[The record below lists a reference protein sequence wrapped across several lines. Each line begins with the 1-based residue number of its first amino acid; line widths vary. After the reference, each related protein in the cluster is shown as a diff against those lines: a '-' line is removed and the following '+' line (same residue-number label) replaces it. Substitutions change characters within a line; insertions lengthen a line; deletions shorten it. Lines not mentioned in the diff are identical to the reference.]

1 MHQSLEHFQ
10 DLPLA
15 NGSDMLIAAEALE
28 NEGHFGPASRLY
40 EEARR
45 LFEAARVGDAAFWT
59 AVRRR
64 EECRERARE
73 RGENADVA
81 MQWQLQLIRAN
92 PERFV
97 REYYHGVAGTCIMR
111 LRETAAE
118 GRYQDLLSLAY
129 RMTPMI
135 GFVTGPLQ
143 HELAFH
149 VCYFAGV
156 AQNRLGAHGEAVA
169 NFKRA
174 GAYSGHFADGVP
186 MNARAG
192 LCYGLGEAQFHTGAN
207 PEEALSEAMTHYA
220 ALAAD
225 PESPPE
231 LTADANE
238 RRANAAVWMIA
249 YYGWRPPRYPMQ
261 LQYAL
266 ELAETA
272 LPLLQEAE
280 RVDELLTAVGN
291 LQRCFANIEP
301 KQRCQMGDTAGRVI
315 ALAHDWI
322 TRLGNAAGAGRLGLV
337 AVQTAE
343 ALGDYPLVIKLAQT
357 LAEHPAVRY
366 DVEALAACGAAVRR
380 AETCAAI
387 NEVLDKAEQLAV
399 EARYAEAH
407 ALAARAQGAADA
419 VADIMLWERID
430 QLRAE
435 LDIRDPARLP
445 RHARAIR
452 EWALAGEFGQADE
465 RLELLR
471 AAQPTNSEII
481 EIEQQVT
488 GIKHE
493 FVDTCVHRA
502 NEALATK
509 DVDTAEA
516 AIGAAQQI
524 GVQIS
529 YRPDGIDAAQA
540 KVSTARAQ
548 TLAERAL
555 ECSRRSEHDAAIE
568 LLDQADRL
576 PLLDEPTLAQLA
588 STRAAVENARVTS
601 MLQNT
606 DAVAAMVEDGQIEDA
621 DRILKT
627 AQARGVSDQFKQ
639 IQEQLNRYRQAA
651 NRVARAKELIG
662 ERCFEDAAG
671 ILEGVISENITNG
684 LNKAA
689 AEVLREVHLAW
700 AQADRETG
708 TTLLREARKLA
719 HERKYWEAES
729 KLDEIA
735 ELRYGRQLDGHVQEL
750 LRAVRPVQDFIARN
764 YTPATDGSVMC
775 AVGGAIVA
783 LIVSLF
789 AAKLDAL
796 SALWVSGMSFGLIH
810 GLSCFFRGGSWLA
823 HDGTVH
829 SGAVAGACGGNLVL
843 VILIGALHLPALK
856 AWVAVAVLTGI
867 CFWAME
873 ARLDRACPARVP
885 RSAAIV
891 PQTVR
896 DDEVA
901 EHHLAPQYIDDF

>member
-1 MHQSLEHFQ
+1 M
-10 DLPLA
+10 A
-15 NGSDMLIAAEALE
+15 NGSDILIAAEALE
-28 NEGHFGPASRLY
+28 AEGHFGPASRLY

-64 EECRERARE
+64 EECRELAKE
-73 RGENADVA
+73 RGENPDVA
-81 MQWQLQLIRAN
+81 MQVQLQLIRAN

-97 REYYHGVAGTCIMR
+97 REYYHGVAGSCIKR

-129 RMTPMI
+129 RMTPVI

-174 GAYSGHFADGVP
+174 VGYSGHFADGVP
-186 MNARAG
+186 RNARAG

-207 PEEALSEAMTHYA
+207 PEEALGEAITHYV

-225 PESPPE
+225 AESPPE
-231 LTADANE
+231 LVADANE
-238 RRANAAVWMIA
+238 RRANAAVWLIA
-249 YYGWRPPRYPMQ
+249 YYGWRPPRYPVQ

-266 ELAETA
+266 ELADTA
-272 LPLLQEAE
+272 LPLLQDAE
-280 RVDELLTAVGN
+280 RLDELLTAVEN

-301 KQRCQMGDTAGRVI
+301 KQRCQMGDTAGRII
-315 ALAHDWI
+315 ALAHEWM
-322 TRLGNAAGAGRLGLV
+322 TRLGDARGVGRLGLV

-343 ALGDYPLVIKLAQT
+343 SLGDYPLVIRLAQA
-357 LAEHPAVRY
+357 LAEDPAVRY
-366 DVEALAACGAAVRR
+366 DAESLAACGAAVRR

-387 NEVLDKAEQLAV
+387 NEVLDKAELLAA

-452 EWALAGEFGQADE
+452 EWALSGEFGQADE
-465 RLELLR
+465 RLERLR

-524 GVQIS
+524 GSQIS
-529 YRPDGIDAAQA
+529 YRPDGIDGAQA
-540 KVSTARAQ
+540 KVSIARAE

-555 ECSRRSEHDAAIE
+555 ECSRRSDHEAAME

-576 PLLDEPTLAQLA
+576 PLLDEPTRAQLA
-588 STRAAVENARVTS
+588 STRAAIENARVTS

-606 DAVAAMVEDGQIEDA
+606 DAVAALVEDGQIEDA

-627 AQARGVSDQFKQ
+627 AQARGVSDQFKS

-708 TTLLREARKLA
+708 TRLLRDARKLA
-719 HERKYWEAES
+719 NERKYWEAES

-735 ELRYGRQLDGHVQEL
+735 GLRYGRQLDAHVQEL
-750 LRAVRPVQDFIARN
+750 LRAIRPVQEFIARH
-764 YTPATDGSVMC
+764 YAPATDGSVMC

-789 AAKLDAL
+789 AVKLNAL

-829 SGAVAGACGGNLVL
+829 SGALAGACGGNLVL

-856 AWVAVAVLTGI
+856 AWVAVAVMTGL
-867 CFWAME
+867 CFWIME
-873 ARLDRACPARVP
+873 ARLDRACPARAPKGAVT
-885 RSAAIV
+885 V

-896 DDEVA
+896 DGREP
-901 EHHLAPQYIDDF
+901 EHHMAPQYIDDF